1 MGFLKDASESILKYS
16 GILVNKTE
24 EYSRI
29 ARLNLEIKSIEGNI
43 DRLHRE
49 LGSLIEG
56 KADGGA
62 SAIETGDESV
72 ARILND
78 IKEKRGDIGAKKK
91 EIEELKEKAKAAEE
105 EEKQPDSA
113 AAGSA
118 ASSSDGNSSDEEP
131 QA

>member
-105 EEKQPDSA
+105 GKQPDSA
-113 AAGSA
+113 AAGST